1 MVESNQQKI
10 SKFLKSDQVT
20 YKGLEKEN
28 YIIYSCTKY
37 REKNYEITIDIHDKD
52 LNIKWP
58 SKKKIVSKKDKK
70 GITFQKYKEVYL

>member
-1 MVESNQQKI
+1 MNNHALPTEFAHGFQS
-10 SKFLKSDQVT
+10 
-20 YKGLEKEN
+20 LEKEN

-70 GITFQKYKEVYL
+70 GITFQKYKENNL